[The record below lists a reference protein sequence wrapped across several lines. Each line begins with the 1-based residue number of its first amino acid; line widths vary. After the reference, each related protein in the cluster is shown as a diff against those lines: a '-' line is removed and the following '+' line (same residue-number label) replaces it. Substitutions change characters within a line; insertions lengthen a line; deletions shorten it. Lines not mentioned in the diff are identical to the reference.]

1 MKIKNL
7 LSFSLL
13 LFALSLST
21 VNAQQV
27 EREMVVLEEGTGTWC
42 GYCPDAANAI
52 HQLLEEG
59 ADLAPI
65 AYHNGDS
72 YANAAASSRINYYN
86 ITGFPTSVFDGV
98 EKVVGGGS
106 VYSAYNAKYNLRK
119 GILSSYTIATT
130 GVCAGF
136 SHYEIETTLTKVA
149 ESDASNIKLHVA
161 LVENHIEESWM
172 GQDELNHVERLM
184 IPNQYGTDIDFT
196 DNDTQ
201 VINFNFDLEEG
212 WDYENCELVIFLQD
226 NSTKE
231 VLQGK
236 KIALTTIPGD
246 SELDASLANINNV
259 PLTNCTGKISPGVTI
274 QNFGQT
280 TLTSL
285 TVNYT
290 VNGASY
296 SYDWTGSLATMET
309 EDVILPEVEFETTET
324 NTVDVELLSPNGGE
338 DEFAGNNT
346 GSTTFTEAEVTTASM
361 TLVVRTDGSPEELT
375 WELNNSNG
383 DVLYSG
389 GPYDEPNTYV
399 ELQVPLPLTP
409 EDCYSFIAYDSGN
422 DGFSN
427 GVGVYQL
434 KDSEGN
440 IVATNNGNFG
450 SKEETQF
457 YATSGTDINTISSIS
472 SVNVYPNPANEQAT
486 LNINITEP
494 SNVSVTVFDAF
505 GRTISDNNHGLLS
518 SGKHSIVLNTK
529 DYNKGLFFIKIN
541 INNTSLTQRLIV
553 E

>member
-246 SELDASLANINNV
+246 SELDAYLANINNV

-309 EDVILPEVEFETTET
+309 EDVILPEVEFETAET

>member
-65 AYHNGDS
+65 AYHSGDA
-72 YANAAASSRINYYN
+72 YGNPAASSRISYYN

-338 DEFAGNNT
+338 DEFVGNNT